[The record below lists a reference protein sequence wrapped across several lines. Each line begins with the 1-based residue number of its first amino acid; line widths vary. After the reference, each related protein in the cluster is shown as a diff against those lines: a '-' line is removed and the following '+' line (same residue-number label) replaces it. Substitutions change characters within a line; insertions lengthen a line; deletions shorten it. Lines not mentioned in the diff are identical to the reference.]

1 MTWGKHS
8 VYLLFLTRKSQYFF
22 FIFDFLQ
29 FDKICLG
36 INFLTF
42 ILLGVLWPIA
52 MVLFL
57 TLIWKIRSHYCFK
70 YFFCFFFSLFL
81 FLLPFPVHESYTFCI
96 CPMFLGHSAF
106 FPPHF
111 ISFYWYILK
120 LRDSFFSYVQST
132 NGPIDII
139 FHFCYRWLV
148 DLW

>member
-70 YFFCFFFSLFL
+70 YFFCFFFLSLFIPFAIPSAWEL
-81 FLLPFPVHESYTFCI
+81 HLLYMSHVSWTFC
-96 CPMFLGHSAF
+96 F
-106 FPPHF
+106 FSPHF